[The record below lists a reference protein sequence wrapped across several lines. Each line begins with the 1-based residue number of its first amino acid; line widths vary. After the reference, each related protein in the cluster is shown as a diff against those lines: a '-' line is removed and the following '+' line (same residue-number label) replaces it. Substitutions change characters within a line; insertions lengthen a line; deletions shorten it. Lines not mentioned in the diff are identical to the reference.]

1 MSQKKDQEII
11 ITIKK
16 LEEAVVQRRTAKEN
30 NDLKKLKE
38 AELVICQYLEKYI
51 KTELSYKYQKLIDKQ
66 DQEEMINEIWIRIL
80 ERIDGYQSA
89 KGTGTTYVVR
99 DIRHV
104 ISDYINWKYYSA
116 NQYYGK
122 ILRQIAEINS
132 ECETQGIPL
141 TPRLV
146 SRKLG
151 VRENKAKEYIQMFA
165 RQTIPYDTV
174 DGYIYSLDSSCES
187 AEEKLLRQESEEE
200 VQQILRKY
208 LSEED
213 AEFFYEYMRDAPENK
228 LKYFREKGTE
238 LNIEPDKVR
247 NRINRIQR
255 KLAKGISKE
264 AKEDF

>member
-1 MSQKKDQEII
+1 
-11 ITIKK
+11 
-16 LEEAVVQRRTAKEN
+16 
-30 NDLKKLKE
+30 
-38 AELVICQYLEKYI
+38 
-51 KTELSYKYQKLIDKQ
+51 
-66 DQEEMINEIWIRIL
+66 
-80 ERIDGYQSA
+80 
-89 KGTGTTYVVR
+89 
-99 DIRHV
+99 
-104 ISDYINWKYYSA
+104 
-116 NQYYGK
+116 
-122 ILRQIAEINS
+122 
-132 ECETQGIPL
+132 
-141 TPRLV
+141 
-146 SRKLG
+146 
-151 VRENKAKEYIQMFA
+151 MFA

-228 LKYFREKGTE
+228 QKYFREKGIE

-255 KLAKGISKE
+255 KLVKGISKE